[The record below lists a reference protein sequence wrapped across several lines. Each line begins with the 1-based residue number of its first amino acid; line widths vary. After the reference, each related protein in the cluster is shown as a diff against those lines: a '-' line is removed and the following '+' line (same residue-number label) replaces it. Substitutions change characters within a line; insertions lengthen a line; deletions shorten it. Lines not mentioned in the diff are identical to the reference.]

1 MAGPACHGWDDRR
14 IVLERITRVVDT
26 RHTVAVA
33 AVVTLLLRV
42 PGMTRPIR
50 PDEAGFLLVA
60 RSWDPTPDSLYG
72 RYFVDRPPLL
82 IAFFRLGDALG
93 GITAIRILG
102 ALACVVTVVLAA
114 EVGRYLAGPGVGR
127 WVAIVT
133 AALTTNPLID
143 PVAVKGE
150 ILALPWLVLGIVG
163 ALRALERDSWRWAV
177 LAGLASAT
185 ATGFKQNLTG
195 GLVFGGVL
203 LLAAWA
209 THQLHRWDVA
219 RLGAAALAGAAVP
232 VVATLAWARL
242 EGVRLSTLSYA
253 VLGFRTDATEALS
266 RGDATAPLQ
275 RAVLLAGVAVGAGLL
290 LIVIGFLVHIRGE
303 WRDQPAVTMA
313 TAALLLVD
321 VAFLLASGSFW
332 TDYLFALVPFCALA
346 VALLSRRTTRRG
358 TRMRLVVVLSA
369 VSALV
374 SLVVWIGLEKTDV
387 ITYPAAADGA
397 AIGAAARPG
406 DTLTVFGGRADLQ
419 FTSGLASPYSQLWSL
434 PMRTLDP
441 DYAQLRAL
449 LAGSR
454 APTWFVPWV
463 SWGAWGNPAGRAL
476 ETTVDLRYVR
486 HGTGCEGRPIY
497 LLRDVTRP
505 PLRPRC

>member
-1 MAGPACHGWDDRR
+1 
-14 IVLERITRVVDT
+14 VL
-26 RHTVAVA
+26 VA
-33 AVVTLLLRV
+33 AVLTLVLRI

-60 RSWDPTPDSLYG
+60 RSWDPSADSVYG
-72 RYFVDRPPLL
+72 HFFVDRPPLL

-93 GITAIRILG
+93 GITTIRVLG
-102 ALACVVTVVLAA
+102 GLACVVTVVLAA
-114 EVGRYLAGPGVGR
+114 QVGRELAGPGVGR

-150 ILALPWLVLGIVG
+150 ILALPWLVLGIVA
-163 ALRALERDSWRWAV
+163 ALRALRRRSVAWAV
-177 LAGLASAT
+177 LAGLAAAT

-209 THQLHRWDVA
+209 THEIHRWDVA
-219 RLGAAALAGAAVP
+219 RLGAGAVVGAAVP
-232 VVATLAWARL
+232 VGGTVLWAHL
-242 EGVRLSTLSYA
+242 EGVRLTTLSYA

-266 RGDATAPLQ
+266 RGDSSAPLE
-275 RAVLLAGVAVGAGLL
+275 RALLLAGIAVGAGLL
-290 LIVIGFLVHIRGE
+290 LIVVGFLVHIRGE
-303 WRDQPAVTMA
+303 WRAQPAVTMA

-358 TRMRLVVVLSA
+358 ARMRGVVVLSA
-369 VSALV
+369 VSAAV
-374 SLVVWIGLEKTDV
+374 SLVVWIGLEAAGV
-387 ITYPAAADGA
+387 ITYTEAETGE
-397 AIGAAARPG
+397 AIGAAASPG

-419 FTSGLASPYSQLWSL
+419 WTSGLGSPYAYLWSL

-441 DYAQLRAL
+441 DYAELRRL
-449 LAGSR
+449 LAGSD

-463 SWGAWGNPAGRAL
+463 RFEAWGNPAGREVKL
-476 ETTVDLRYVR
+476 VVDQHYAR
-486 HGTGCEGRPIY
+486 HGTACGGRPVY
-497 LLRDVTRP
+497 LLRGVERP
-505 PLRPRC
+505 ALPDTCA